1 MVFSLRKVGGNAL
14 SILTSDVMNR
24 ATSFVIYAMVARH
37 LGAQEFGQ
45 LALAF
50 SLFYMFQ
57 IFSIAGLK
65 VLIIRQVARDPSQTR
80 LYFLNSCAILTVST
94 LLSLAVLFVFLR
106 LMHYA
111 PSTNL
116 VILLL
121 SLGLFPAAISAVCEG
136 IFQAWERM
144 SYIAWVNVPVNLSKM
159 LLAFLLLSRNHG
171 LYGVLGVLLIAF
183 FVVALVE
190 TLIVLRRFPAQP
202 AALSLQFSL
211 RTVRSAVTFLGI
223 DGTLAIEA
231 SIISLLLSKLATLAQ
246 VGLFSAACQV
256 MVPLSV
262 VYQSLTQSIF
272 PLMCQRVEPG
282 LQNLKRIAVQAL
294 ELLLMLAVPAVAGIF
309 FLGQWVLAVFYKNP
323 AFLQAAPVLR
333 IIAWSLLL
341 QVFSQVL
348 GQVLLAT
355 HRERITLRIAVVC
368 TLVNLLAGWPLIKF
382 FGLRGAA
389 LTLILNKLAGSIQHY
404 IPVSRLLSGI
414 PLGKIIWKPVVA
426 AACMATYL
434 GLATTHASIL
444 AGISATLLYGL
455 VLLVLGV
462 LACGGVREFKSRFFC
477 TWTGVTPARQEEIRS

>member
-1 MVFSLRKVGGNAL
+1 MVFSLRKVGGNAV

-50 SLFYMFQ
+50 SIFYMFQ
-57 IFSIAGLK
+57 IFSTAGLK
-65 VLIIRQVARDPSQTR
+65 VLIVRQVARDRSQTR
-80 LYFLNSCAILTVST
+80 LYFLNSSAILTVST
-94 LLSLAVLFVFLR
+94 LLSLVVLLVFLR

-121 SLGLFPAAISAVCEG
+121 SLGLFPSAISAVCEG

-159 LLAFLLLSRNHG
+159 ALAFLLLSRNNG

-183 FVVALVE
+183 FVVAVVE
-190 TLIVLRRFPAQP
+190 TLIVLRHFPAQP
-202 AALSLQFSL
+202 ASLSWQFSL

-231 SIISLLLSKLATLAQ
+231 SIISLLLSKLASLAA

-256 MVPLSV
+256 MVPLNLI
-262 VYQSLTQSIF
+262 YQSMAQSIF

-282 LQNLKRIAVQAL
+282 LQNLKRIAVQSL

-309 FLGQWVLAVFYKNP
+309 FLGQSVLSVIYKNP
-323 AFLQAAPVLR
+323 AFLQAAPVFR
-333 IIAWSLLL
+333 IIGWTLLL

-355 HRERITLRIAVVC
+355 HREKITLRIAVVC
-368 TLVNLLAGWPLIKF
+368 TLVNLLVGWPLIKF

-389 LTLILNKLAGSIQHY
+389 ITLVVNKLAGSIQHY

-414 PLGKIIWKPVVA
+414 SLGKIIWKPVVA

-434 GLATTHASIL
+434 GLAAAHTTIL
-444 AGISATLLYGL
+444 AGISATLLYGI

-462 LACGGVREFKSRFFC
+462 LACGGIREFKARFSY
-477 TWTGVTPARQEEIRS
+477 TWRGATPPRQEEMRP